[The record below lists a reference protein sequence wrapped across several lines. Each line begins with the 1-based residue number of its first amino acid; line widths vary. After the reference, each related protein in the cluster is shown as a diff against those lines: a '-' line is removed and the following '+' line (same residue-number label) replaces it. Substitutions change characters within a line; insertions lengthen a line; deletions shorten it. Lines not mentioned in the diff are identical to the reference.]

1 MIALAADEAASWR
14 GIRRYAVPRWMIE
27 RATEHRLAGDWAAAC
42 ATANVRVAF
51 DLAEAAAAYGADVA
65 AAVEEDLRHL
75 APDLLRWHLPRLL
88 GGRTTLEAGRT
99 VLLSR
104 HGDPHRPDVPHLQV
118 TTPAMAYGPQRLT
131 LRLRPAPDAGAA
143 VMDWTTA
150 RHLWD
155 ARYAGELRERCG
167 GGPDRAPFL
176 HPDGTPRTTAEL
188 SATDP
193 GADDPAARTEWL
205 VLHYTAGDLED
216 AFAAAGI
223 ELDLTPPPTKHYWS
237 AIDPLGALAALPL
250 NLSRLK
256 PEARRLADAL
266 GTDRLQIV
274 HGWRSMVDLE
284 IVSGGGLRV
293 SVTERTSGPGGGIP
307 KLPEALW
314 RLPADIA
321 LLRAGGV
328 EPRHLH
334 PLVAASLL
342 PGLPP
347 AEGPVGPPGPTA
359 PEPVRVR
366 CRGEWHQVV
375 SRDRELSMPHSEEE
389 RQRER
394 ALRAFGGAVAG
405 CFAAQQVWTS
415 GEGRLPRALRAQRQE
430 LFLRAQ
436 HGDTP
441 GVLELLDAGVD
452 PKVRD
457 GGRRTLLHMLPHLD
471 HETLLPRLLSAGVD
485 LEARDL
491 LDRTP
496 LLTAVAERGSRA
508 LVEALVDAGAR
519 LDAVDSMELS
529 VEQLLMQYQR
539 TDLAFLKERLE
550 EEHPGIGADWWEDFE
565 GEEIEDW

>member
-1 MIALAADEAASWR
+1 MIDLAPDEAASWR
-14 GIRRYAVPRWMIE
+14 RIRRYAVPRWMIE
-27 RATEHRLAGDWAAAC
+27 RATERRLAGDWAGAC
-42 ATANVRVAF
+42 AAANVRIAF
-51 DLAEAAAAYGADVA
+51 DLTEAAAEYGADVA

-88 GGRTTLEAGRT
+88 GGRTTLEAGLT

-104 HGDPHRPDVPHLQV
+104 HGAPELPDVPHLQV

-131 LRLRPAPDAGAA
+131 LRLRPVPDGATL
-143 VMDWTTA
+143 VDWTTA

-155 ARYAGELRERCG
+155 ARYAADLRERCG

-188 SATDP
+188 PATDP
-193 GADDPAARTEWL
+193 GPDDPAARTEWL
-205 VLHYTAGDLED
+205 TLLHAAGDVEG

-223 ELDLTPPPTKHYWS
+223 ELDLTPPPTMHYRS
-237 AIDPLGALAALPL
+237 AIDPVGVLAGLPL
-250 NLSRLK
+250 NLARLK
-256 PEARRLADAL
+256 PEARGLADAL
-266 GTDRLQIV
+266 GTDRLQIL
-274 HGWRSMVDLE
+274 HGWRSAVHLE
-284 IVSGGGLRV
+284 LTPDGGLRV
-293 SVTERTSGPGGGIP
+293 SVAERPRYRPGDIP

-314 RLPADIA
+314 RLPADLA
-321 LLRAGGV
+321 LLRTGGV
-328 EPRHLH
+328 APRHLH
-334 PLVAASLL
+334 PLVAGSLL

-347 AEGPVGPPGPTA
+347 ADGPVGPPGPAA

-375 SRDRELSMPHSEEE
+375 SRDGELSMPHTEEE

-405 CFAAQQVWTS
+405 CFATHQVWTS
-415 GEGRLPRALRAQRQE
+415 GAGRLPRALRDQRQE

-457 GGRRTLLHMLPHLD
+457 GGRRTLLHMLPLLD
-471 HETLLPRLLSAGVD
+471 HEPLLPRLLAAGVD
-485 LEARDL
+485 LEAREL

-496 LLTAVAERGSRA
+496 LLTAVAERGSPA

-519 LDAVDSMELS
+519 LDVVDSMDLS
-529 VEQLLMQYQR
+529 VEQFIMQYQR
-539 TDLAFLKERLE
+539 ADLAFLRERLE
-550 EEHPGIGADWWEDFE
+550 KEHPGLGADWWEDFD